1 MFIGHSITSN
11 IHLLGTIMITFWP
24 FWVPPGIWIIWLLWF
39 WLACWMCTWS
49 KSSGDED
56 QASMKSQLNHLLRLS
71 LVLDLNR
78 LIDQGLTVSC
88 LDYLG
93 LSLASGRLLR
103 LNKTEFQFLREWVKS
118 ETSSLTCCWRT
129 ICCPAWP
136 PTLPSTWERNKL

>member
-1 MFIGHSITSN
+1 MGKN
-11 IHLLGTIMITFWP
+11 G
-24 FWVPPGIWIIWLLWF
+24 
-39 WLACWMCTWS
+39 CTWS

-56 QASMKSQLNHLLRLS
+56 QVSMKSQLNHLLRLS

-103 LNKTEFQFLREWVKS
+103 LNKTEFQFLRE
-118 ETSSLTCCWRT
+118 
-129 ICCPAWP
+129 
-136 PTLPSTWERNKL
+136 